1 MRILKFLLVIILLA
15 GAAGGGYW
23 AWLRTRPPVLPAG
36 FVSADGRI
44 EAQEVDIAAKYAARV
59 LSIEFEEGQLVQAGT
74 ILARLDVRDV
84 QSQYRA
90 AAAALAQARK
100 TRDQAASLVVQR
112 QSDLDF
118 ANKEMNR
125 ANELFTRGNVSQ
137 QRVDSN
143 RNQLRSAAAALQSA
157 KSGLSAAD
165 EAIRAAEADAD
176 RMRDLA
182 DDGILKAPVTG
193 RILYKLAQPGEM
205 LGAGGKVATLLDLS
219 DVYMTFFLPTEYANR
234 VALGAEVRL
243 LLDALPG
250 LAVPAAVSFVAPKAQ
265 FTPKQVETRAER
277 DRMMFRIK
285 ARVPQA
291 LVTSHIEQVKT
302 GVSGTAY
309 VRLDAQAAWPA
320 WLQSRLTTTA
330 PQ

>member
-1 MRILKFLLVIILLA
+1 MRFLKFLLALILLA
-15 GAAGGGYW
+15 GTASGGYVY
-23 AWLRTRPPVLPAG
+23 WLRSQGSKLPAG

-59 LSIEFEEGQLVQAGT
+59 LSIAFEEGQLVQTGA

-90 AAAALAQARK
+90 AQATLAQARK

-118 ANKEMNR
+118 ASKEMNR
-125 ANELFTRGNVSQ
+125 ATELFSRGNVSQ
-137 QRVDSN
+137 QRVDTN
-143 RNQLRSAAAALQSA
+143 RNQLRSASAALQSA

-165 EAIRAAEADAD
+165 EAIHAAEADAD

-182 DDGILKAPVTG
+182 DDGILRAPVTG
-193 RILYKLAQPGEM
+193 RVLYKLAQPGEM

-234 VALGAEVRL
+234 VALGADVRL

-250 LAVPAAVSFVAPKAQ
+250 LAIPASVSFVAPKAQ

-277 DRMMFRIK
+277 DRMMFRLK
-285 ARVPQA
+285 ARIPQA
-291 LVTSHIEQVKT
+291 LVTGHIEQVKT

-309 VRLDAQAAWPA
+309 VRLDAQAPWPD
-320 WLQSRLTTTA
+320 WLQSRLTGPA
-330 PQ
+330 AK